1 MRQSLRQLARVPA
14 FSVVAISMLGIGIGA
29 NTALFAFANA
39 VLARSAPG
47 VHVDDRVVWITPRN
61 THGGFATMMP
71 YRDFIDYRD
80 GSGALQ
86 DAAVYANI
94 NVSLADAGQPARV
107 RAQIVSA
114 SYFSLLGVHMALGRG
129 FARDEDQPGHPVAI
143 VSYRVWQERLSGDPN
158 VIGRTIVVDAEPVT
172 IVGVT
177 PERFNGVD
185 LDERQRALWVPIGMQ
200 PRVAPRLSL
209 ESRGHWW
216 LDAFGRLAPGV
227 TLGQAQSAM
236 ATVAKRI
243 AAEDS
248 VNHANMTATLAPM
261 VGAVRPSDMNDIIP
275 VASLAAAATG
285 LILLICC
292 ANVSNMLLGRGVG
305 RRREIAVRRSLGA
318 TRWRVVRQ
326 LLGESLL
333 LAALGSIVGFIIA
346 LWATDMMTTILL
358 PFVDMH
364 PDARVAA
371 FAIGI
376 AALTA
381 VISGVVPALH
391 ATRADPA
398 VALKEGAIGFDSHRS
413 RLQSGFVIAQ
423 VSLSLVL
430 LVTSGMFLNALYRA
444 SRVQLG
450 FDATSRVL
458 AASVDLDVQGYSP
471 ERATTFINALE
482 ARAAALPGVVA
493 VSTTNNVPL
502 GETRLGVN
510 IALDPHE
517 SDQSSAFGEGMGV
530 YENIVRPGFFRTI
543 GIDIVAGRDFTSTD
557 LPGTDG
563 VIIVSE
569 DFARRAWPGAAPLGK
584 HVSVS
589 GDKGPYL
596 TVVGIA
602 RTALTFGVGERLR
615 PLVYRSQLQ
624 APEARNL
631 TLLLRASGDATTLAP
646 AVRAAILD
654 LDAHLPIYALQSLG
668 AYRHD
673 RLSDMSIGSS
683 LLGIIGALAVVLAGV
698 GLYAVIAFAVGQRTR
713 EIGIRI
719 ALGAV
724 QRQVVR
730 LFVGEGLR
738 LACIGLVVGLALA
751 AGVAKLLS
759 SVFLGVTSS
768 DALTFVAVAALVGG
782 VALLASWIPARRAA
796 AVDPMTALRSE

>member
-1 MRQSLRQLARVPA
+1 MLRSLARNST
-14 FSVVAISMLGIGIGA
+14 FSIVAILMLAIGIGA

-39 VLARSAPG
+39 VLAKSAPG

-71 YRDFIDYRD
+71 YRDFIDFRD
-80 GSGALQ
+80 ASGALE

-94 NVSLADAGQPARV
+94 NVSLAGAGQPARV

-114 SYFSLLGVHMALGRG
+114 SYFSLLGVRMAMGRG
-129 FARDEDQPGHPVAI
+129 FTRDEDEPGHPVA
-143 VSYRVWQERLSGDPN
+143 VVGYRVWQERLAGDLGA
-158 VIGRTIVVDAEPVT
+158 VGRTIVIDGEPVT
-172 IVGVT
+172 VVGVA
-177 PERFNGVD
+177 PERFNGAD
-185 LDERQRALWVPIGMQ
+185 LDERQRAVWLPIGMHS
-200 PRVAPRLSL
+200 RVAPQQNLD
-209 ESRGHWW
+209 SRGHWW
-216 LDAFGRLAPGV
+216 LSAFGRLEPGV
-227 TLGQAQSAM
+227 TLSQAQSAM
-236 ATVAKRI
+236 AAVAQRI
-243 AAEDS
+243 AAQDS
-248 VNHANMTATLAPM
+248 VDHANMTATLAPM
-261 VGAVRPSDMNDIIP
+261 RGGVRPSDMNDIIP

-292 ANVSNMLLGRGVG
+292 ANVSNMLLARGVG

-318 TRWRVVRQ
+318 TRWRVIRQ

-333 LAALGSIVGFIIA
+333 LAALGSVAGFILS
-346 LWATDMMTTILL
+346 LWATDTMTTVLL
-358 PFVDMH
+358 PFIDIH
-364 PDARVAA
+364 PDLRVAA

-376 AALTA
+376 AILTA
-381 VISGVVPALH
+381 AISGVVPALH

-398 VALKEGAIGFDSHRS
+398 AALKDGAIGFDPHRS

-450 FDATSRVL
+450 FDATTHVL

-471 ERATTFINALE
+471 ERATAFIDALE
-482 ARAAALPGVVA
+482 ARASALPGIVA
-493 VSTTNNVPL
+493 VSTTNDVPL
-502 GETRLGVN
+502 GETRIGVN
-510 IALDPHE
+510 IALDSRE
-517 SDQSSAFGEGMGV
+517 SDRSAMFGEGMSV
-530 YENIVRPGFFRTI
+530 YENIVRPDFFKTI
-543 GIDIVAGRDFTSTD
+543 GIDIVAGRDFAASD

-584 HVSVS
+584 HVSVT

-615 PLVYRSQLQ
+615 PIVYRSQRQ
-624 APEARNL
+624 APAARDV
-631 TLLLRASGDATTLAP
+631 TLLVRASGDATTLAP
-646 AVRAAILD
+646 AIRAAIRD
-654 LDAHLPIYALQSLG
+654 LDPRLPIYALQSLG
-668 AYRHD
+668 QYRRD
-673 RLSDMSIGSS
+673 RLSDMSIGSL

-724 QRQVVR
+724 QQQVVR

-738 LACIGLVVGLALA
+738 LAIAGLALGLALA
-751 AGVAKLLS
+751 AGVARLLS
-759 SVFLGVTSS
+759 SVFLSVTST
-768 DALTFVAVAALVGG
+768 DALTFMAVAALVGG

-796 AVDPMTALRSE
+796 QVDPMVALRSE